1 MGRRRARLGALRAA
15 ALLAGLLPAG
25 RRSDDDARNRQLLER
40 VNATGEIFVSHAA
53 LDGRYVLR
61 LAVGQMS
68 TTESDVRRA
77 WDVLRATAQSLD

>member
-1 MGRRRARLGALRAA
+1 ML
-15 ALLAGLLPAG
+15 
-25 RRSDDDARNRQLLER
+25 DERNRRLLER
-40 VNATGEIFVSHAA
+40 VNASGEIFVSHAV

-68 TTESDVRRA
+68 TTEADVRRA